1 LKPLPSRVGPV
12 LPSGTAIPNIQRLF
26 PTEQR
31 RRRFSDS
38 VSLPAG
44 LPTGASEVFML
55 TTSMRALVAVFLISL
70 VIAGALASAKAIK
83 GLESGSENA
92 GWLIGP

>member
-1 LKPLPSRVGPV
+1 
-12 LPSGTAIPNIQRLF
+12 
-26 PTEQR
+26 
-31 RRRFSDS
+31 
-38 VSLPAG
+38 
-44 LPTGASEVFML
+44 ML